1 MLEHL
6 KDVKRRN
13 YGPGNCKLQRLMQ
26 GMTPDDLN
34 ILNECLSDR
43 ETYSTNGIYHGLRQ
57 AGLDVGYVT
66 VQRHRDGLCHCGR
79 NA

>member
-6 KDVKRRN
+6 QEVKRRN
-13 YGPGNCKLQRLMQ
+13 YGPGNCKMQ
-26 GMTPDDLN
+26 KLIAKLEEADRD
-34 ILNECLSDR
+34 ILLDCLADR

-57 AGLDVGYVT
+57 VGLDIGYVS
-66 VQRHRDGLCHCGR
+66 VQRHRDNLCHCGR